1 MKTDKQT
8 IIDTFQMV
16 VEGKITNAHFADDG
30 VVIMSKEHYA
40 ALFGLADALEIIDA
54 VGHNSGDEWDHAV
67 AAVRQAFNDAF
78 EDQVSSFD
86 GAVEVASKEETTVP
100 EPVRRPDGSLHE
112 FLLKSEGKSF
122 RCSCGCNVFHKP
134 DRTKPNIYQCN
145 ACEARYEGE

>member
-1 MKTDKQT
+1 MKTDKRT
-8 IIDTFQMV
+8 IVDTFQMV

-54 VGHNSGDEWDHAV
+54 VGDTVGYGGHGV
-67 AAVRQAFNDAF
+67 IAAVRQAFNDSF

-86 GAVEVASKEETTVP
+86 GAVEVESKEETVPP
-100 EPVRRPDGSLHE
+100 EPLRRPDGSLHE

-134 DRTKPNIYQCN
+134 DRTKLNIYQCN
-145 ACEARYEGE
+145 ACEACYEGE